1 MTSPILS
8 QTVSVVDG
16 VAQLEVDT
24 TDIPE
29 GSYDITATYQQNN
42 TYRDATD
49 TGTLTVQA
57 QQTLTDPWSGLLDT
71 SNWGTYAS
79 GSSGANQTGS
89 QGTVTSSDVSIDTTN
104 ETIQF
109 QNQKYYVYNATLEDL
124 LTYYNNEF
132 SIIEYKTNG
141 DGRFDLGFV
150 NTTRNGYKLGYMCNS
165 GSIAVKNEENNVSIT
180 TKEYGDGQ
188 VKYQQYNEFTF
199 KKVGTDL
206 HLYYKIQAVTWVD
219 RTIPLGSIDPSLYY
233 FYVRGTTRPQVRLT
247 CNRSLIQNPSRDPN
261 A

>member
-104 ETIQF
+104 GTIQF
-109 QNQKYYVYNATLEDL
+109 QNQKYGS
-124 LTYYNNEF
+124 YYINLF
-132 SIIEYKTNG
+132 QGFAIYIKII
-141 DGRFDLGFV
+141 
-150 NTTRNGYKLGYMCNS
+150 
-165 GSIAVKNEENNVSIT
+165 
-180 TKEYGDGQ
+180 
-188 VKYQQYNEFTF
+188 
-199 KKVGTDL
+199 
-206 HLYYKIQAVTWVD
+206 
-219 RTIPLGSIDPSLYY
+219 
-233 FYVRGTTRPQVRLT
+233 
-247 CNRSLIQNPSRDPN
+247 
-261 A
+261 